1 MPGIAKEVR
10 ANIVVS
16 SWSSSHYPFQT
27 ASSFEIGKLLW
38 TMLLI
43 GIACGGHQL
52 AKYLKIPAP
61 WLMGS
66 MVGVTVFQSSA
77 SFYMN
82 HDFVSWWPDAVM
94 IVLQVL
100 IAASIGGR

>member
-10 ANIVVS
+10 ANTVVVSIIQTMRVFLVILIIPSVVS
-16 SWSSSHYPFQT
+16 SWASSHYPFQT

-43 GIACGGHQL
+43 GIACSGHQL

-66 MVGVTVFQSSA
+66 MVGVTVFQSST
-77 SFYMN
+77 SFYMD
-82 HDFVSWWPDAVM
+82 HDFVS
-94 IVLQVL
+94 
-100 IAASIGGR
+100 